1 MTFPDYHSKRDICI
15 TLSEDHRLCWKG
27 KKALE
32 MCQYPVMPQ
41 RISLAEKKE
50 NLIFM

>member
-1 MTFPDYHSKRDICI
+1 MAFSDNYSKKDICV
-15 TLSEDHRLCWKG
+15 TLFKDHHLCWKG

-41 RISLAEKKE
+41 RKSVADKRKKK
-50 NLIFM
+50 I